1 MITTPAPLEDPSAQ
15 TAELR
20 CWALACLVES
30 DPQQKAMRVRAR
42 PEAGSVDTQRQQWP
56 DSLVDAIPG
65 RPIKPPL
72 VPPQQVPQRTG
83 MSREG
88 RAALLHAV
96 AHIEFN
102 AINLA
107 LDAIWRFASM
117 PVNYYC
123 DWFGVAREEAL
134 HFLLLNDHMASLGVQ
149 YGDLPAH
156 DGLWQMARRTEA
168 DVLARMALVPR
179 TLEARGLDATP
190 PMRRK
195 FVAAGDTVA
204 AGILDIIL
212 RDEIG
217 HVAVGNRWYR
227 HLCSQ
232 RGLDPMAEYPQLV
245 QRHQA
250 PRLKPPFN
258 VEARLAAGFD
268 QAELDALERAAV
280 PTP

>member
-1 MITTPAPLEDPSAQ
+1 MAPEHLSPLPHEPE
-15 TAELR
+15 ELR
-20 CWALACLVES
+20 AWALACLIETDAVI
-30 DPQQKAMRVRAR
+30 KAQRVRAR
-42 PEAGSVDTQRQQWP
+42 LHPGLLDAACCQWPEAMQQQ
-56 DSLVDAIPG
+56 VPG
-65 RPIKPPL
+65 RPARPVL
-72 VPPQQVPQRTG
+72 VPPQLVPQRTA
-83 MSREG
+83 MSPEG

-107 LDAIWRFASM
+107 LDAIWRFPSM
-117 PVNYYC
+117 PSDYYS
-123 DWFGVAREEAL
+123 DWFRVTREEAL
-134 HFLLLNDHMASLGVQ
+134 HFLLLSDHLAGLGVQ

-156 DGLWQMARRTEA
+156 DGLWQMARRTQA

-227 HLCSQ
+227 YLCQQ
-232 RGLDPMAEYPQLV
+232 RGLDPLAEYPQLV
-245 QRHQA
+245 KRYQA

-258 VEARLAAGFD
+258 LEARLAAGFD
-268 QAELDALERAAV
+268 QLEIEALEQVAA
-280 PTP
+280 PPP